1 MSDREF
7 IVRLLRRT
15 RRRLQMRSVL
25 AHLMTSAGI
34 LLAVAVVVRWG
45 GLSGVAPAK
54 LRLETI
60 ALIVAL
66 AGSAVSLALQW
77 KRKWTLPAAASLVDY
92 RAGLS
97 DQMKTAYWFAKQER
111 VPSRLDPP
119 LEVRRNPW
127 IGLVMRRAARRA
139 ASIEVSVVVPWEVPR
154 GFLPVLILLIVFVAS
169 HILPV
174 PSPPV
179 SVFSLTNPQTG
190 SVGEAEETAERIHIA
205 VQAMSDRGHS
215 ELARRLR
222 EALNHLE
229 AGVSDPGLL
238 SELQELQSLLDEANL
253 ELIALTEGI
262 HVLSDILQTH
272 ESTRPAS
279 DFLRNQQPAGAARE
293 FENLAEDWAGTR
305 LSPRRT
311 RELASVLATTAA
323 QLDPGLE
330 PLARNLQRAS
340 DRLQV
345 ENSRDAAAAL
355 QRVAQDLKDVEH
367 DLQRHKLNIEAGQQL
382 QRLLESIGRRSRR
395 IQALTSESMPGSDGN
410 QAADQQMASSSSGTT
425 ASSARRPGRMHTD
438 EAAVGQGG
446 ASPSGAGAGQLD
458 DQAATSL
465 QVQLQKE
472 RLEGQRGPGT
482 AEPAMESERKSSP
495 EHSSVEF
502 EEISSIAPHA
512 RRDVLSQQ
520 QIPLQYRDLIKNYFQ
535 TIQSDEQTPWQK
547 RPKPSSNGK

>member
-1 MSDREF
+1 
-7 IVRLLRRT
+7 
-15 RRRLQMRSVL
+15 MRSAL
-25 AHLMTSAGI
+25 AHLMASAGI
-34 LLAVAVVVRWG
+34 VLAVAVVVRWF
-45 GLSGVAPAK
+45 GLAGVAPAK
-54 LRLETI
+54 LRLEAI
-60 ALIVAL
+60 AFIVAL

-77 KRKWTLPAAASLVDY
+77 KRKWTLPAAAALVDY
-92 RAGLS
+92 RADLS
-97 DQMKTAYWFAKQER
+97 DQMKTAYWFAKQGR
-111 VPSRLDPP
+111 VPSRIDPG
-119 LEVRRNPW
+119 LAVRLSPW
-127 IGLVMRRAARRA
+127 IDLLMRRAARRA
-139 ASIEVSVVVPWEVPR
+139 ASIDVSVVVPWEVPR
-154 GFLPVLILLIVFVAS
+154 GFLPAVILLLVFLAS
-169 HILPV
+169 HLLPV
-174 PSPPV
+174 PSPPA
-179 SVFSLTNPQTG
+179 SVFSRTNPETG
-190 SVGEAEETAERIHIA
+190 SIGGLEETVERIHVA
-205 VQAMSDRGHS
+205 VQEMSDRGHA

-229 AGVSDPGLL
+229 AGVGDPGLL

-262 HVLSDILQTH
+262 RVLSDTLRMD
-272 ESTRPAS
+272 ESTRPAG

-293 FENLAEDWAGTR
+293 FENLAEDWAGAR

-311 RELASVLATTAA
+311 RELASVLATAAA

-395 IQALTSESMPGSDGN
+395 IQGLTPESMPGSQGN
-410 QAADQQMASSSSGTT
+410 QAAEQQMASSGSGTS
-425 ASSARRPGRMHTD
+425 ASSARRPGRLHTD

-446 ASPSGAGAGQLD
+446 AGPSGVGAGQLD

-482 AEPAMESERKSSP
+482 AEPAMETERKSSP
-495 EHSSVEF
+495 EHSTLEF
-502 EEISSIAPHA
+502 EEVSSIAPHA
-512 RRDVLSQQ
+512 RRDVLSQH

-535 TIQSDEQTPWQK
+535 TIQSDKQAPWQK